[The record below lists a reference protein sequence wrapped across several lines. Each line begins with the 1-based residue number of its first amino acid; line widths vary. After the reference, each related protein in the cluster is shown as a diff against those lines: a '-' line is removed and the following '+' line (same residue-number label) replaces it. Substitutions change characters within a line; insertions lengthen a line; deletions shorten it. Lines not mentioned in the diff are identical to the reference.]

1 MHKYLIPVYKKILK
15 CTALIAVQ
23 YPSYLLLT
31 KMLERLVHNY
41 LFIFLEMNSVIYDL
55 QLSF

>member
-1 MHKYLIPVYKKILK
+1 MHKYLIPVYILK